1 MHQYSLANNKGL
13 LVSLYRSTPQWLKFL
28 YIILLSVVTALVLI
42 YPAAAQI
49 PSSTEEQ
56 TGIIAGTVL
65 DPNGNAIPGA
75 SIIVQGPTPHD
86 SYSDLASS
94 SGFFEFRNVKS
105 NIPLRV
111 TIHARSFA
119 DWISAPIVL
128 GAGQYKLLT
137 DCTLQLQEV
146 QTTVNVGYSSVQV
159 ATEQVAAQ
167 EKQRVLGIIPNFY
180 ATYDPHPE
188 PMTAKLKFK
197 LALKVAIDPVTVF
210 GVGLIAGLDQAG
222 NTPDYQQGAK
232 GYGQRFGAVAA
243 DGVTDIMIGGAILP
257 SLLHQDP
264 RYFYQGDGTTRSRL
278 LHAISHAFVCRG
290 DNGQMQPNYSSLG
303 GDLAASA
310 LENAYYPQSNRG
322 AGLVLGHFALD
333 TAERVVS
340 SLAQEF
346 LLRRMTPSAK
356 HPD

>member
-1 MHQYSLANNKGL
+1 VSWCRCIPSLLKSL
-13 LVSLYRSTPQWLKFL
+13 YIVSLS
-28 YIILLSVVTALVLI
+28 LLTALVLVC
-42 YPAAAQI
+42 PVSAQN
-49 PSSTEEQ
+49 SSSGDQ
-56 TGIIAGTVL
+56 LPGSVAGTVL
-65 DPNGNAIPGA
+65 DPNGDPVPGA
-75 SIIVQGPTPHD
+75 SVTLQGPTPHD
-86 SYSDLASS
+86 SYTGLASD
-94 SGFFEFRNVKS
+94 SGFFELRNVKS
-105 NIPLRV
+105 GVPFRV
-111 TIHARSFA
+111 TVHAQGFA
-119 DWISAPIVL
+119 DWTSAPIVL
-128 GAGQYKLLT
+128 GVGQYKLLT
-137 DCTLQLQEV
+137 DCTLQLEEV
-146 QTTVNVGYSSVQV
+146 RTTVNVGYSSVLV

-180 ATYDPHPE
+180 VNYDPDPA

-197 LALKVAIDPVTVF
+197 LALRVAVDPVTIL
-210 GVGLIAGLDQAG
+210 GVGFIAGLDQAG

-264 RYFYQGDGTTRSRL
+264 RYFYQGKGTTRSRMF
-278 LHAISHAFVCRG
+278 HAISYPFVCRG

-322 AGLVLGHFALD
+322 VGLVFGHFALD
-333 TAERVVS
+333 TAERAVS
-340 SLAQEF
+340 SMAQEF
-346 LLRRMTPSAK
+346 LFRRLTTNAK